1 MRKTDRF
8 TYSSKKPFDFGVTEK
23 LFIAIDSFFAT
34 EMKTRRCPGHIVFRF
49 NHVYSLQQLKWF
61 PEKPRWLQ
69 INSSDIPSHTSKG
82 QSDLKQNVAKEVAT
96 THIVPAQ
103 LWEEVAPS
111 HQAECPK
118 QSLTYCFW

>member
-61 PEKPRWLQ
+61 PEKARWLQ
-69 INSSDIPSHTSKG
+69 INSSKIPSHTSKG
-82 QSDLKQNVAKEVAT
+82 QSDLKQNVAKEGAT
-96 THIVPAQ
+96 TRIVPAQ
-103 LWEEVAPS
+103 L
-111 HQAECPK
+111 
-118 QSLTYCFW
+118 